1 MANTYV
7 DYVGSDGT
15 GSGNKEFAF
24 TFPYIKTSHVVVEI
38 NQGPAGGTNKWERTS
53 DFTVETSPTTRV
65 VLNSTPNSLWKI
77 RVLRDSEANEGLVD
91 FANGSV
97 LTETELDNAYQHNR
111 YLAEEAEEGKTGG
124 GLTKG
129 ETSGQFD
136 ADALRI
142 ENLADPDS
150 DDDAV
155 NKGYADGRYVDV
167 AGDTMTGLLTLPSTD
182 PSDANHATRKGYV
195 DAQIATTLATG
206 TAGGPI
212 GTANIEDDAVTAD
225 KLAHTAVTPGSY
237 TNTNLTVDQQG
248 RITAATSGAAAG
260 EENVQSDWNEADTNS
275 DAFILNKPTPY
286 SHPNH
291 TGDVTSVGDGATT
304 IASGAVTPSKLDS
317 TGNYTVA
324 AIGIGGN
331 TFANTAVYPLQGLGG
346 TSFAYLKSDV
356 AGGSSFVLDNVNTG
370 STSLG
375 ITLISGNTTVNPTD
389 NRFDLGFRHTS
400 GAFYLGFKD
409 NSNPTVT
416 KKAVALQQDGHFR
429 PDDNGSQDLGV
440 TGTRWDD
447 VWSNG
452 TFNGSDRNIKQD
464 IQDLDEV
471 EKRVAIKCKGLI
483 KKYRMKDAVAKKGN
497 DARIHVGIIAQEL
510 QAAFESEGLDPF
522 RYSMIGKDTWW
533 EGIDSEGKRDVKYEA
548 TTGYTEVTQMS
559 VRYNELLAFIIS
571 AM

>member
-1 MANTYV
+1 
-7 DYVGSDGT
+7 
-15 GSGNKEFAF
+15 
-24 TFPYIKTSHVVVEI
+24 
-38 NQGPAGGTNKWERTS
+38 
-53 DFTVETSPTTRV
+53 
-65 VLNSTPNSLWKI
+65 
-77 RVLRDSEANEGLVD
+77 
-91 FANGSV
+91 
-97 LTETELDNAYQHNR
+97 
-111 YLAEEAEEGKTGG
+111 
-124 GLTKG
+124 
-129 ETSGQFD
+129 
-136 ADALRI
+136 
-142 ENLADPDS
+142 
-150 DDDAV
+150 V
-155 NKGYADGRYVDV
+155 NKGYADSRYVDV
-167 AGDTMTGLLTLPSTD
+167 TGDTMTGLLTLPSTN

-225 KLAHTAVTPGSY
+225 KLAHTAVTPGQY

-248 RITAATSGAAAG
+248 RITAATSGSAG
-260 EENVQSDWNEADTNS
+260 T
-275 DAFILNKPTPY
+275 TY
-286 SHPNH
+286 THPNH

-409 NSNPTVT
+409 NSNPNVT

-429 PDDNGSQDLGV
+429 PDDNGSQDLGTSALKWGTLYASAV
-440 TGTRWDD
+440 NINGNTSFPSKYSTGWFNNTTGLANGAVYTFTNSSGSTEALFNIYVADD
-447 VWSNG
+447 ASG
-452 TFNGSDRNIKQD
+452 TNIRVLSQTDIHANSYGSQIQD
-464 IQDLDEV
+464 ITSSNFKIRLGLNGYV
-471 EKRVAIKCKGLI
+471 TLSATGAATNNSFVGKYIK
-483 KKYRMKDAVAKKGN
+483 
-497 DARIHVGIIAQEL
+497 II
-510 QAAFESEGLDPF
+510 
-522 RYSMIGKDTWW
+522 YIG
-533 EGIDSEGKRDVKYEA
+533 
-548 TTGYTEVTQMS
+548 
-559 VRYNELLAFIIS
+559 
-571 AM
+571 

>member
-155 NKGYADGRYVDV
+155 NKGYADSRFVNV
-167 AGDTMTGLLTLPSTD
+167 TGDTMSGSLNMGGTKITNLAD
-182 PSDANHATRKGYV
+182 PDDDADAANKNYV
-195 DAQIATTLATG
+195 DDTITTAFATG
-206 TAGGPI
+206 SPPPGNQI
-212 GTANIEDDAVTAD
+212 DTANIADDAVTAD

-248 RITAATSGAAAG
+248 RITAATSGAAG
-260 EENVQSDWNEADTNS
+260 EENVQSDWNETDTNS

-304 IASGAVTPSKLDS
+304 ITAGAVTHDKISTTDAVFKINSSDQIRIGGDLSDTELQPISQVGITSSSASAVMTIES
-317 TGNYTVA
+317 TGATNDGILVCTAQGDATIQLKDASQSSTDKGVYNINSA
-324 AIGIGGN
+324 NGKFSIGSIAVGG
-331 TFANTAVYPLQGLGG
+331 GG
-346 TSFAYLKSDV
+346 T
-356 AGGSSFVLDNVNTG
+356 
-370 STSLG
+370 
-375 ITLISGNTTVNPTD
+375 
-389 NRFDLGFRHTS
+389 
-400 GAFYLGFKD
+400 
-409 NSNPTVT
+409 
-416 KKAVALQQDGHFR
+416 
-429 PDDNGSQDLGV
+429 DLGV
-440 TGTRWDD
+440 IDFERKTLSAVDYLVPNFPNLPTFADNSAATSGGLATNDVYKTSTGE
-447 VWSNG
+447 
-452 TFNGSDRNIKQD
+452 
-464 IQDLDEV
+464 L
-471 EKRVAIKCKGLI
+471 
-483 KKYRMKDAVAKKGN
+483 
-497 DARIHVGIIAQEL
+497 RIV
-510 QAAFESEGLDPF
+510 
-522 RYSMIGKDTWW
+522 
-533 EGIDSEGKRDVKYEA
+533 V
-548 TTGYTEVTQMS
+548 
-559 VRYNELLAFIIS
+559 
-571 AM
+571 

>member
-167 AGDTMTGLLTLPSTD
+167 AGDTMSGALNLID
-182 PSDANHATRKGYV
+182 PTADDHAAKKKYV
-195 DAQIATTLATG
+195 DDTITTALATG
-206 TAGGPI
+206 SPPPGVQI
-212 GTANIEDDAVTAD
+212 DTANIADNAVETAKIADDAVTAD

-248 RITAATSGAAAG
+248 RITAATSGSAAG

-275 DAFILNKPTPY
+275 DAFILNKPTLT
-286 SHPNH
+286 SG
-291 TGDVTSVGDGATT
+291 TVTSVGSGTGLTGGPITTSGTLSLASIANLRVLGNVSGGSAAPVAVEIKDEDAMTSNSATALATQQSIKAYVDSQLLSKYSTGWFNNATGLTNGAVYTFT
-304 IASGAVTPSKLDS
+304 NSSGSTEALFNIYVADDASGTNIRVLSQTDTHANSYGSQIQDITSSNFKIRLGLNGYVTLSA
-317 TGNYTVA
+317 TGVA
-324 AIGIGGN
+324 TN
-331 TFANTAVYPLQGLGG
+331 N
-346 TSFAYLKSDV
+346 
-356 AGGSSFVLDNVNTG
+356 SFVG
-370 STSLG
+370 K
-375 ITLISGNTTVNPTD
+375 
-389 NRFDLGFRHTS
+389 
-400 GAFYLGFKD
+400 Y
-409 NSNPTVT
+409 
-416 KKAVALQQDGHFR
+416 
-429 PDDNGSQDLGV
+429 
-440 TGTRWDD
+440 
-447 VWSNG
+447 
-452 TFNGSDRNIKQD
+452 IK
-464 IQDLDEV
+464 
-471 EKRVAIKCKGLI
+471 
-483 KKYRMKDAVAKKGN
+483 
-497 DARIHVGIIAQEL
+497 II
-510 QAAFESEGLDPF
+510 
-522 RYSMIGKDTWW
+522 YIG
-533 EGIDSEGKRDVKYEA
+533 
-548 TTGYTEVTQMS
+548 
-559 VRYNELLAFIIS
+559 
-571 AM
+571 

>member
-167 AGDTMTGLLTLPSTD
+167 AGDTMTGLLTLPSTN

-275 DAFILNKPTPY
+275 DAFILNKPTLT
-286 SHPNH
+286 SG
-291 TGDVTSVGDGATT
+291 TVTSVGSGTGLTGGPITTSGTLSLASIANLRVLGNVSGGSAAPVAVEIKDEDAMTSNSATALATQQSIKAYVDSQLLSKYSTGWFNNTTGLANGAVYTFT
-304 IASGAVTPSKLDS
+304 NSSGSTEALFNIYVADDASGTNIRVLSQTDTHANSYGSQIQDITSSNFKIRLGLSGYVTLSA
-317 TGNYTVA
+317 TGA
-324 AIGIGGN
+324 ATN
-331 TFANTAVYPLQGLGG
+331 N
-346 TSFAYLKSDV
+346 
-356 AGGSSFVLDNVNTG
+356 SFVG
-370 STSLG
+370 K
-375 ITLISGNTTVNPTD
+375 
-389 NRFDLGFRHTS
+389 
-400 GAFYLGFKD
+400 Y
-409 NSNPTVT
+409 
-416 KKAVALQQDGHFR
+416 
-429 PDDNGSQDLGV
+429 
-440 TGTRWDD
+440 
-447 VWSNG
+447 
-452 TFNGSDRNIKQD
+452 IK
-464 IQDLDEV
+464 
-471 EKRVAIKCKGLI
+471 
-483 KKYRMKDAVAKKGN
+483 
-497 DARIHVGIIAQEL
+497 II
-510 QAAFESEGLDPF
+510 
-522 RYSMIGKDTWW
+522 YIG
-533 EGIDSEGKRDVKYEA
+533 
-548 TTGYTEVTQMS
+548 
-559 VRYNELLAFIIS
+559 
-571 AM
+571 

>member
-167 AGDTMTGLLTLPSTD
+167 AGDTMTGLLTLPSTN

-248 RITAATSGAAAG
+248 RITAATSGSAAG
-260 EENVQSDWNEADTNS
+260 EENVQSDWNETDTNS
-275 DAFILNKPTPY
+275 DAFILNKPTLT
-286 SHPNH
+286 SG
-291 TGDVTSVGDGATT
+291 TVTSVGSGTGLTGGPITTSGTLSLASIANLRVLGNVSGGSAAPVAVEIKDEDAMTSNAATALATQQSIKAYVDSQLLSKYSTGWFNNATGLANGAVYTFT
-304 IASGAVTPSKLDS
+304 NSSGSTEALFNIYVADDASGTNIRVLSQTDTHANSYGSQIQDITSSNFKIRLGLNGYVTLSA
-317 TGNYTVA
+317 TGVA
-324 AIGIGGN
+324 TN
-331 TFANTAVYPLQGLGG
+331 N
-346 TSFAYLKSDV
+346 
-356 AGGSSFVLDNVNTG
+356 SFVG
-370 STSLG
+370 K
-375 ITLISGNTTVNPTD
+375 
-389 NRFDLGFRHTS
+389 
-400 GAFYLGFKD
+400 Y
-409 NSNPTVT
+409 
-416 KKAVALQQDGHFR
+416 
-429 PDDNGSQDLGV
+429 
-440 TGTRWDD
+440 
-447 VWSNG
+447 
-452 TFNGSDRNIKQD
+452 IK
-464 IQDLDEV
+464 
-471 EKRVAIKCKGLI
+471 
-483 KKYRMKDAVAKKGN
+483 
-497 DARIHVGIIAQEL
+497 II
-510 QAAFESEGLDPF
+510 
-522 RYSMIGKDTWW
+522 YIG
-533 EGIDSEGKRDVKYEA
+533 
-548 TTGYTEVTQMS
+548 
-559 VRYNELLAFIIS
+559 
-571 AM
+571 

>member
-142 ENLADPDS
+142 ENLANPDS

-167 AGDTMTGLLTLPSTD
+167 AGDTMTGLLTLPSTN

-212 GTANIEDDAVTAD
+212 DTANIADNAVETAKINDLAVTTAKIADDAVTAD

-248 RITAATSGAAAG
+248 RITAATSGSAG
-260 EENVQSDWNEADTNS
+260 T
-275 DAFILNKPTPY
+275 TY
-286 SHPNH
+286 THPNH

-304 IASGAVTPSKLDS
+304 IASGAVTSSKISTTDTNFNISGSGKVGVGLLNTTNFVLLASNAAVGNSLVVYDASSSTEGGQININKAGINTPTSTETDSFSLDSFKDVSNTYAHGANAQLFRIIQTPGSAGSYFAENGDISFDGNLFPTTNGGSDLGTSALKWGTLYASAVNINGNTSFPSKYS
-317 TGNYTVA
+317 TGWFNNATGLANGGTYSFTHGLGTADLTFTAFASSTGSDTNQVQVNMIEIIANLNTYGCGITALSTTGFTLQLASGGFNYLQSNGSHATGNWSSFYVKVV
-324 AIGIGGN
+324 AIG
-331 TFANTAVYPLQGLGG
+331 
-346 TSFAYLKSDV
+346 
-356 AGGSSFVLDNVNTG
+356 
-370 STSLG
+370 
-375 ITLISGNTTVNPTD
+375 
-389 NRFDLGFRHTS
+389 
-400 GAFYLGFKD
+400 
-409 NSNPTVT
+409 
-416 KKAVALQQDGHFR
+416 
-429 PDDNGSQDLGV
+429 
-440 TGTRWDD
+440 
-447 VWSNG
+447 
-452 TFNGSDRNIKQD
+452 
-464 IQDLDEV
+464 
-471 EKRVAIKCKGLI
+471 
-483 KKYRMKDAVAKKGN
+483 
-497 DARIHVGIIAQEL
+497 
-510 QAAFESEGLDPF
+510 
-522 RYSMIGKDTWW
+522 
-533 EGIDSEGKRDVKYEA
+533 
-548 TTGYTEVTQMS
+548 
-559 VRYNELLAFIIS
+559 
-571 AM
+571 

>member
-167 AGDTMTGLLTLPSTD
+167 AGDTMTGPLTLDVDTSYPS
-182 PSDANHATRKGYV
+182 SNLHAATKNYV
-195 DAQIATTLATG
+195 DTTITTAFATG
-206 TAGGPI
+206 SPPPGNQI
-212 GTANIEDDAVTAD
+212 DTANIADNAVETAKINDLAVTTAKIADDAVTAD

-248 RITAATSGAAAG
+248 RITAATSGSA
-260 EENVQSDWNEADTNS
+260 NEAQEQTWTLDTNS
-275 DAFILNKPTPY
+275 IFGLQLGYFTGTTPVEIADIISSSYFYYHRYGRLAVLSGSILFEKSTSTWIRTSYGTSSAGDDNYSLIAFDNPVDTLVAGGTSKIYPMGLDSSGGTGVLRRKKTVGHGWSEWVGGPNNTTTTSPQRYSGRATCYEDPGETVNTLEHDKTVLKIYGAPDQWYIRALYFEYAFIL
-286 SHPNH
+286 
-291 TGDVTSVGDGATT
+291 D
-304 IASGAVTPSKLDS
+304 
-317 TGNYTVA
+317 
-324 AIGIGGN
+324 
-331 TFANTAVYPLQGLGG
+331 
-346 TSFAYLKSDV
+346 
-356 AGGSSFVLDNVNTG
+356 
-370 STSLG
+370 
-375 ITLISGNTTVNPTD
+375 
-389 NRFDLGFRHTS
+389 
-400 GAFYLGFKD
+400 
-409 NSNPTVT
+409 
-416 KKAVALQQDGHFR
+416 
-429 PDDNGSQDLGV
+429 PD
-440 TGTRWDD
+440 
-447 VWSNG
+447 
-452 TFNGSDRNIKQD
+452 
-464 IQDLDEV
+464 
-471 EKRVAIKCKGLI
+471 
-483 KKYRMKDAVAKKGN
+483 
-497 DARIHVGIIAQEL
+497 
-510 QAAFESEGLDPF
+510 FE
-522 RYSMIGKDTWW
+522 
-533 EGIDSEGKRDVKYEA
+533 
-548 TTGYTEVTQMS
+548 
-559 VRYNELLAFIIS
+559 
-571 AM
+571 

>member
-155 NKGYADGRYVDV
+155 NKGYADSRFVNV
-167 AGDTMTGLLTLPSTD
+167 TGDTMSGSLNMGGTKITNLAD
-182 PSDANHATRKGYV
+182 PDDDADAANKNYV
-195 DAQIATTLATG
+195 DDTITTAFATG
-206 TAGGPI
+206 SPPPGNQI
-212 GTANIEDDAVTAD
+212 DTANIADDAVTAD

-248 RITAATSGAAAG
+248 RITAATSGAAG
-260 EENVQSDWNEADTNS
+260 EENVQSDWNETDTNS

-304 IASGAVTPSKLDS
+304 ITAGAVTHDKISTTDAVFKINSSDQIRIGGDLSDTYLEAISQFGITSETNSVLTVES
-317 TGNYTVA
+317 TGTTDPNDDATMVL
-324 AIGIGGN
+324 IG
-331 TFANTAVYPLQGLGG
+331 A
-346 TSFAYLKSDV
+346 
-356 AGGSSFVLDNVNTG
+356 
-370 STSLG
+370 
-375 ITLISGNTTVNPTD
+375 GNTTLQFND
-389 NRFDLGFRHTS
+389 TS
-400 GAFYLGFKD
+400 EAP
-409 NSNPTVT
+409 NSTGVWNI
-416 KKAVALQQDGHFR
+416 
-429 PDDNGSQDLGV
+429 GSI
-440 TGTRWDD
+440 
-447 VWSNG
+447 NG
-452 TFNGSDRNIKQD
+452 TFEIGSIGISPSINLNGMQLVRKTLSGTDFIVPSFGNLPAFTD
-464 IQDLDEV
+464 NSA
-471 EKRVAIKCKGLI
+471 AISGGL
-483 KKYRMKDAVAKKGN
+483 ATN
-497 DARIHVGIIAQEL
+497 DVYTTSTGELRIV
-510 QAAFESEGLDPF
+510 
-522 RYSMIGKDTWW
+522 
-533 EGIDSEGKRDVKYEA
+533 V
-548 TTGYTEVTQMS
+548 
-559 VRYNELLAFIIS
+559 
-571 AM
+571 

>member
-167 AGDTMTGLLTLPSTD
+167 AGDTMSGALNLID
-182 PSDANHATRKGYV
+182 PTADDHAAKKKYV
-195 DAQIATTLATG
+195 DDQDALQVTKSGDTMSGPLNMGGNKITNLANPTVNADAANKNYVDDTITTALATG
-206 TAGGPI
+206 SPPPGVQI
-212 GTANIEDDAVTAD
+212 DTANIADNAVETAKINDLAVTTAKIADDAVTAD

-248 RITAATSGAAAG
+248 RITAATSGGAAG
-260 EENVQSDWNEADTNS
+260 EENVQSDWNETDTNS
-275 DAFILNKPTPY
+275 DAFILNKPTLT
-286 SHPNH
+286 SG
-291 TGDVTSVGDGATT
+291 TVTSVGSGTGLTGGPITTSGTLSLASIANLRVLGNVSGGSAAPVAVEIKDEDAMTSNSATALAT
-304 IASGAVTPSKLDS
+304 QQSIKAYVDSQLLSKYSTGWQNSIDAVTVADGSTHTITHNLGTDDVTVQVFVATSSAGANSRLIAGGAEIGSSGTIGYNAQIQSLGTNSVELQLGSGGYLELTS
-317 TGNYTVA
+317 TGTM
-324 AIGIGGN
+324 
-331 TFANTAVYPLQGLGG
+331 
-346 TSFAYLKSDV
+346 
-356 AGGSSFVLDNVNTG
+356 
-370 STSLG
+370 
-375 ITLISGNTTVNPTD
+375 
-389 NRFDLGFRHTS
+389 
-400 GAFYLGFKD
+400 
-409 NSNPTVT
+409 NPTVSFAS
-416 KKAVALQQDGHFR
+416 KY
-429 PDDNGSQDLGV
+429 
-440 TGTRWDD
+440 
-447 VWSNG
+447 
-452 TFNGSDRNIKQD
+452 IK
-464 IQDLDEV
+464 V
-471 EKRVAIKCKGLI
+471 V
-483 KKYRMKDAVAKKGN
+483 V
-497 DARIHVGIIAQEL
+497 
-510 QAAFESEGLDPF
+510 
-522 RYSMIGKDTWW
+522 IG
-533 EGIDSEGKRDVKYEA
+533 
-548 TTGYTEVTQMS
+548 
-559 VRYNELLAFIIS
+559 
-571 AM
+571 

>member
-155 NKGYADGRYVDV
+155 NKGYADSRFVNV
-167 AGDTMTGLLTLPSTD
+167 TGDTMTGNLNMGDGVANNKITNLANPTVNA
-182 PSDANHATRKGYV
+182 DAANKNYV
-195 DAQIATTLATG
+195 DDTITTALATG
-206 TAGGPI
+206 SPPPGVQI
-212 GTANIEDDAVTAD
+212 DTANIADNAVETAKIADDAVETAKINDLAVTTVKIADDAVTAD

-248 RITAATSGAAAG
+248 RITAATSGSA
-260 EENVQSDWNEADTNS
+260 NEAQEQTWTLDTNS
-275 DAFILNKPTPY
+275 IFGLQLGYFTGTTPVEIADIISSSYFYYHRYGRLAVLSGSILFEKSTSTWIRTSYGTSSAGDDNYSLIAFDNPVDTLVAGGTSKIYPMGLDSSGGTGVLRRKKTVGHGWSEWVGGPNNTTTTSPQRYSGRATCYEDPGETVNTLEHDKTVLKIYGAPDQWYIRALYFEYAFIL
-286 SHPNH
+286 
-291 TGDVTSVGDGATT
+291 D
-304 IASGAVTPSKLDS
+304 
-317 TGNYTVA
+317 
-324 AIGIGGN
+324 
-331 TFANTAVYPLQGLGG
+331 
-346 TSFAYLKSDV
+346 
-356 AGGSSFVLDNVNTG
+356 
-370 STSLG
+370 
-375 ITLISGNTTVNPTD
+375 
-389 NRFDLGFRHTS
+389 
-400 GAFYLGFKD
+400 
-409 NSNPTVT
+409 
-416 KKAVALQQDGHFR
+416 
-429 PDDNGSQDLGV
+429 PD
-440 TGTRWDD
+440 
-447 VWSNG
+447 
-452 TFNGSDRNIKQD
+452 
-464 IQDLDEV
+464 
-471 EKRVAIKCKGLI
+471 
-483 KKYRMKDAVAKKGN
+483 
-497 DARIHVGIIAQEL
+497 
-510 QAAFESEGLDPF
+510 FE
-522 RYSMIGKDTWW
+522 
-533 EGIDSEGKRDVKYEA
+533 
-548 TTGYTEVTQMS
+548 
-559 VRYNELLAFIIS
+559 
-571 AM
+571 

>member
-142 ENLADPDS
+142 ENLANPDS

-167 AGDTMTGLLTLPSTD
+167 AGDTMTGLLTLPSTN

-206 TAGGPI
+206 VAGGPI

-260 EENVQSDWNEADTNS
+260 EENVQSDWNETDTNS
-275 DAFILNKPTPY
+275 DAFILNKPTLT
-286 SHPNH
+286 SG
-291 TGDVTSVGDGATT
+291 TVTSVGSGTGLTGGPITTSGTLSLASIANLRVLGNVSGGSAAPVAVEIKDEDAMTSNAATALATQQSIKAYVDSQLLSKYSTGWFNNATGLANGAVYTFT
-304 IASGAVTPSKLDS
+304 NSSGSTEALFNIYVADDASGTNIRVLSQTDTHANSYGSQIQDITSSNFKIRLGLNGYITLS
-317 TGNYTVA
+317 ATGA
-324 AIGIGGN
+324 ATN
-331 TFANTAVYPLQGLGG
+331 N
-346 TSFAYLKSDV
+346 
-356 AGGSSFVLDNVNTG
+356 SFVG
-370 STSLG
+370 K
-375 ITLISGNTTVNPTD
+375 
-389 NRFDLGFRHTS
+389 
-400 GAFYLGFKD
+400 Y
-409 NSNPTVT
+409 
-416 KKAVALQQDGHFR
+416 
-429 PDDNGSQDLGV
+429 
-440 TGTRWDD
+440 
-447 VWSNG
+447 
-452 TFNGSDRNIKQD
+452 IK
-464 IQDLDEV
+464 
-471 EKRVAIKCKGLI
+471 
-483 KKYRMKDAVAKKGN
+483 
-497 DARIHVGIIAQEL
+497 II
-510 QAAFESEGLDPF
+510 
-522 RYSMIGKDTWW
+522 YIG
-533 EGIDSEGKRDVKYEA
+533 
-548 TTGYTEVTQMS
+548 
-559 VRYNELLAFIIS
+559 
-571 AM
+571 

>member
-77 RVLRDSEANEGLVD
+77 RVLRDSDANTGIVD

-97 LTETELDNAYQHNR
+97 LTETELDNAYNHNR
-111 YLAEEAEEGKTGG
+111 YLAEEAEEGVSGG
-124 GLTKG
+124 TLSKN
-129 ETSGQFD
+129 EDGQFN

-142 ENLADPDS
+142 ENVAAPDS
-150 DDDAV
+150 DDDAA
-155 NKGYADGRYVDV
+155 NKSYVDTAV
-167 AGDTMTGLLTLPSTD
+167 ATEAAARVSGDNDQVSKTGDTMSGALTLPGTD
-182 PSDANHATRKGYV
+182 PTDGNHATRKGYV
-195 DAQIATTLATG
+195 DSQIAATLATG

-212 GTANIEDDAVTAD
+212 DTANIADNAVETAKIADDAVTAD

-304 IASGAVTPSKLDS
+304 ITAGAVTHDKISTTDAVFKINSSDQVRIGGDLSDTALQPISQVGITSSSASAVMTIES
-317 TGNYTVA
+317 TGATNDGILVCTAQQDAIIQLKDASQSATDKGIYNVSSADGKFSVGSVA
-324 AIGIGGN
+324 AGGGGVDLGAVDLERKTLSAVDYLVPN
-331 TFANTAVYPLQGLGG
+331 FPNLPTFA
-346 TSFAYLKSDV
+346 
-356 AGGSSFVLDNVNTG
+356 DN
-370 STSLG
+370 SAA
-375 ITLISGNTTVNPTD
+375 
-389 NRFDLGFRHTS
+389 TS
-400 GAFYLGFKD
+400 GGLATNDVYKT
-409 NSNPTVT
+409 S
-416 KKAVALQQDGHFR
+416 
-429 PDDNGSQDLGV
+429 
-440 TGTRWDD
+440 TGE
-447 VWSNG
+447 
-452 TFNGSDRNIKQD
+452 
-464 IQDLDEV
+464 L
-471 EKRVAIKCKGLI
+471 
-483 KKYRMKDAVAKKGN
+483 
-497 DARIHVGIIAQEL
+497 RIV
-510 QAAFESEGLDPF
+510 
-522 RYSMIGKDTWW
+522 
-533 EGIDSEGKRDVKYEA
+533 V
-548 TTGYTEVTQMS
+548 
-559 VRYNELLAFIIS
+559 
-571 AM
+571 